1 MDDSMGNLENDIEN
15 IIEQNT
21 LEKVNDKVYLTK
33 YQIQVLE
40 ENNIPYKSCNTMS
53 ELIFLLSD
61 IAEEEEFD
69 ELESVARQIE
79 EFHYYNEV
87 RK

>member
-1 MDDSMGNLENDIEN
+1 MDDSMDNLENVIEN

-21 LEKVNDKVYLTK
+21 LEKVNDKIYLTK

-61 IAEEEEFD
+61 ITEEEEFD
-69 ELESVARQIE
+69 ELENVARQIE